1 MPASTITLR
10 VEGDDAEVV
19 RHREGLA
26 RKVLDYFDQ
35 HSTLPDWR
43 VICLLDDTDFQ
54 ELKLRAGEANRGIHL
69 CLGKAALPG
78 LIPQRFWDTLRPVD
92 RATMKCLSVF
102 DSVVYLHGSTCE
114 ADIGLALCLGH
125 ELRHSFQYSTEPQI
139 CAVNTMLQYLP
150 EPSNQNFTVWWDLP
164 IEIDARVVAKAAAE
178 AIFGPLAVENFLRT
192 RAESAS
198 TDEDGKD
205 WLFVLSI
212 DTSAPYSFIEETRQ
226 FIRAYASELK
236 QIQEK
241 PEWQN
246 RPDFQKLDFAAI
258 AGVVGTES
266 SVIRAATEDRS

>member
-19 RHREGLA
+19 RHREDLA
-26 RKVLDYFDQ
+26 RQILDYFDQ
-35 HSTLPDWR
+35 HALLPDWR
-43 VICLLDDTDFQ
+43 VICLLDDRDFQ

-69 CLGKAALPG
+69 CLEKAALPG
-78 LIPQRFWDTLRPVD
+78 LIPQRFWGALRPVD

-114 ADIGLALCLGH
+114 ADIGLTLSLAH

-139 CAVNTMLQYLP
+139 CAANTMLRYLP
-150 EPSNQNFTVWWDLP
+150 EPSSRNFTVWWDLP
-164 IEIDARVVAKAAAE
+164 IERDARLVAKATAE

-192 RAESAS
+192 RGKSAI
-198 TDEDGKD
+198 TEEDGKD

-212 DTSAPYSFIEETRQ
+212 DTSAPYSFIAETRR
-226 FIRAYASELK
+226 FVRAYASELK
-236 QIQEK
+236 QLQEK

-258 AGVVGTES
+258 AGAVGAES
-266 SVIRAATEDRS
+266 PLIQAASGGKS